1 MRAEKGIKRLLYCV
15 LVGILALPYLQKNHK
30 LFVVKELKGSFEKKD
45 IKVPALQFKSY
56 RSEDFQR
63 KFTEKNKEELGLKN
77 WFIRIYNQVNYSLFN
92 VANSRG
98 VIVTDNNV
106 MIPEGYIKSYLGVDF
121 VGRENIERMVKKAKL
136 VQDSLGAQN
145 KAFFF
150 LIVPGKV
157 AVYPELI
164 PQHYHDSYKTVES
177 NYDALKDLLK
187 QYQVNFL
194 DLRKFIV
201 ENKSQFK
208 YPIFP
213 SKGVHWSGNT
223 VAVATDT
230 LLAYVQN
237 HLKKE
242 VQQIY
247 LSKGEET
254 IRDYRYTD
262 YDIGESMN
270 LLWFSS
276 NDKLHYPTIN
286 YEKAVEKKPA
296 LFGTGDSFLE
306 SFFGFYDIFDSTFSE
321 NSRLWFYNRT
331 LDWPKKYHDFNI
343 DVKRLDLEVELRNK
357 DIVMIETSDENI
369 RMLGYKLV
377 DDLYDVLTYKN
388 PVPVHLEADYQRL
401 LNDPDIIQQA
411 RDLHGLMGYT
421 EEEMRKSLA
430 QFELEKLSTIDLD
443 FDKEVQKYI
452 LQIKDNKEWL
462 ENIKKQAIQ
471 KNISL
476 EQNIKEN
483 AIWMVNEQLG
493 RN

>member
-1 MRAEKGIKRLLYCV
+1 MKKDKAIKRILYCLMV
-15 LVGILALPYLQKNHK
+15 AILILPYLQKNHK
-30 LFVVKELKGSFEKKD
+30 LFEIEGLKGSFEKKE
-45 IKVPALQFKSY
+45 IKVPALQFISY
-56 RSEDFQR
+56 RSEEFQA

-77 WFIRIYNQVNYSLFN
+77 WFVRIYNQLNYSLFN

-98 VIVTDNNV
+98 VIVTDNDV

-121 VGRENIERMVKKAKL
+121 VGRENIEKMVMKAKI
-136 VQDSLGAQN
+136 VQDSLAVQN

-150 LIVPGKV
+150 LVVPGKV

-164 PQHYHDSYKTVES
+164 PSHYHEDYKLTES
-177 NYDALKDLLK
+177 NYDALVDLLNK
-187 QYQVNFL
+187 HQVNFL
-194 DLRKFIV
+194 DLRKFVV
-201 ENKSQFK
+201 ENKAQFE

-223 VAVATDT
+223 VAIATDT
-230 LLAYVQN
+230 LLSYIQN
-237 HLKKE
+237 DLKKPI
-242 VQQIY
+242 QQIY
-247 LSKGEET
+247 LSPGEET

-276 NDKLHYPTIN
+276 KDKLHYPTIN
-286 YEKAVEKKPA
+286 YEKPTQRKPA
-296 LFGTGDSFLE
+296 IFGTGDSFLE
-306 SFFGFYDIFDSTFSE
+306 SFFGFYDIFDSTFSK

-331 LDWPKKYHDFNI
+331 LDWPKKFHDYNI

-357 DIVMIETSDENI
+357 DVVMIETSDENI

-377 DDLYDVLTYKN
+377 DDLHEMLTRESYVA
-388 PVPVHLEADYQRL
+388 PSLEADFQRL

-411 RDLHGLMGYT
+411 QDLHGLMGYT
-421 EEEMRKSLA
+421 KEEMLKSIA
-430 QFELEKLSTIDLD
+430 RFELNKMSIKDLD
-443 FDKEVQKYI
+443 FEKEVEKYT

-476 EQNIKEN
+476 EQNIREN
-483 AIWMVNEQLG
+483 AVWMVNEQLG